1 MARRLGVLLILV
13 VMSVAALGAMW
24 AIARR
29 WYGPRPAPVA
39 TESRPAAPATP
50 ERKIKA
56 TLYFVSQDGLSLVGI
71 EREVP
76 FAEPIVL
83 QARRIVQAQLGE
95 PPAPLAGA
103 IPQGT
108 TLRTLFITER
118 GDAFVD
124 LSPQVTTNHP
134 GGALNELFTV
144 YAIVD
149 ALTVNLPAITRVQIL
164 VNGKE
169 ADTLAGHVDL
179 RRPLQKNLKWLPAA
193 ATPPPAPAPAPAA
206 R

>member
-1 MARRLGVLLILV
+1 MARRLGLIMILV
-13 VMSVAALGAMW
+13 VVSVAALGAMW

-29 WYGPRPAPVA
+29 WFGPRPAPVA
-39 TESRPAAPATP
+39 TESRPAPTAGP

-56 TLYFVSQDGLSLVGI
+56 TLYFVSEDGLSLVAA
-71 EREVP
+71 EREIP
-76 FAEPIVL
+76 FAEPIVV
-83 QARRIVQAQLGE
+83 QARRIVEAQLGDA
-95 PPAPLAGA
+95 PPPFAAA

-134 GGALNELFTV
+134 GGALDELFTV

-179 RRPLQKNLKWLPAA
+179 RRPLQKNLKWLPTAA
-193 ATPPPAPAPAPAA
+193 APLPAAAPAPAA